1 MEEPTKKQYLEINR
15 KGKPAS
21 LPIEG
26 HKVKVEDDAGGI
38 SDVMMVMVIVA
49 MVMMVTVV
57 MVVMTHCLSTHC
69 CQKGLKWPKQRTP
82 PDSAP
87 WMRSYHTSLWLR
99 GLCTRTPCLSSRLQS
114 CLSQNYSSR

>member
-26 HKVKVEDDAGGI
+26 HKVKVEDDAGGT
-38 SDVMMVMVIVA
+38 SDVMMVIVA
-49 MVMMVTVV
+49 MVIVV
-57 MVVMTHCLSTHC
+57 MVAMTHCLSTHC

-99 GLCTRTPCLSSRLQS
+99 GLCTRTPCLSSRLHS
-114 CLSQNYSSR
+114 VLPLTELLK